1 MTTLSL
7 PIVDMA
13 ELDKGPAG
21 RARLVG
27 ALKRAAT
34 ANGFFY
40 LVNHGIPVALLAE
53 MMEQARRFF
62 RLDIGSKLAISAVRP
77 SGLGYGIMG
86 NLTDRGEPGANAKEE
101 FYYARDDVPG
111 LKEQNRWPAELPG
124 FRDTLVTYIDGMH
137 ELAAQTMSLLA
148 ESMDLSPNHFDEF
161 CVEPVATTRLVKY
174 PIEGAQAGAHTDFGA
189 LTFLLQDSSG
199 GLQVF
204 DKSSNQWV
212 DATPVPG
219 SFVVNLGDLFEVW
232 TNRTYRSS
240 LHRVVHTAAQDRF
253 SIPFFLNGSAGYVVQ
268 CLPQFLRPGEAP
280 SLAPTTPTKRLDEGY
295 VEQGLRARRPNEP

>member
-1 MTTLSL
+1 MVSLSL
-7 PIVDMA
+7 PIIDMA

-27 ALKRAAT
+27 ALKSAAT

-40 LVNHGIPVALLAE
+40 LVNHSVPASLLVE

-62 RLDIGSKLAISAVRP
+62 RLGIESKLAISAVRP

-86 NLTDRGEPGANAKEE
+86 DRTDRGAPGASAKEE
-101 FYYARDDVPG
+101 FYYARDGVPG
-111 LKEQNRWPAELPG
+111 LNEQNSWPAGLPG
-124 FRDTLVTYIDGMH
+124 FRDTLEIYIDGMH
-137 ELAAQTMSLLA
+137 ELAAQTMGLLA
-148 ESMDLSPNHFDEF
+148 ESMGLSPNYFDEF
-161 CVEPVATTRLVKY
+161 CSKPVATTRLVKY

-204 DKSSNQWV
+204 DKSSNQWIE
-212 DATPVPG
+212 ATPLPG
-219 SFVVNLGDLFEVW
+219 SFVVNLGDLFEIW

-253 SIPFFLNGSAGYVVQ
+253 SIPFFLNGAASYLVQ
-268 CLPQFLRPGEAP
+268 CLPQFLEPGETPA
-280 SLAPTTPTKRLDEGY
+280 LAPTTPTKRLDEGY
-295 VEQGLRARRPNEP
+295 VEQGLRPT